1 MPGKDKTAKS
11 GKSKKALEAEFSAAL
26 SAADNGE
33 AFTCNASN
41 TAKGGTSISVA
52 DMQRNSAGSGEIVRP
67 TAVAQSEILSKKD
80 LREAKKK
87 AKQDLKAWDADSLC
101 VFPYGDQW
109 ISTHKAEH

>member
-11 GKSKKALEAEFSAAL
+11 GKSKKALEAEFAAAL

-33 AFTCNASN
+33 SFTCNASN

-52 DMQRNSAGSGEIVRP
+52 DMQRNNASGSGEIVRS
-67 TAVAQSEILSKKD
+67 TTIQSEILSKKD

-87 AKQDLKAWDADSLC
+87 AKQELK
-101 VFPYGDQW
+101 G
-109 ISTHKAEH
+109 